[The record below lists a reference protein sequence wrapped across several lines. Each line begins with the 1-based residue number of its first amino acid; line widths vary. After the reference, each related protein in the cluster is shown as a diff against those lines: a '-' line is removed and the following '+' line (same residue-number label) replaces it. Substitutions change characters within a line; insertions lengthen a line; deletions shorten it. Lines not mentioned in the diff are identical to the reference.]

1 MLQKKYKMSTC
12 DLTTLVLAAV
22 LILVVI
28 FTDKIFN
35 TLPLLK
41 TVFTDQVN
49 FILLSLACIFILL
62 LDIPSG
68 IISCLIIIYMA
79 LYVSSLKPLAKNN
92 SRSSNMVAQAPTKT
106 MATAKMPTMD
116 KFANLPDGDPRSDSE
131 IVYDQKFPIVNGN
144 IQPFQ
149 VQDAAAMNLPN
160 GMIPAN
166 SNEATA
172 KSCNE
177 PDFITRVG
185 PPNRDG
191 YDVTGCRYDFK
202 DSPQNLTIYGP
213 PLAQCSAYNSSSCT
227 GTVFYPLHE

>member
-1 MLQKKYKMSTC
+1 MALYLSSIKNVPVNS
-12 DLTTLVLAAV
+12 
-22 LILVVI
+22 
-28 FTDKIFN
+28 
-35 TLPLLK
+35 
-41 TVFTDQVN
+41 TVFTMDTEQTSNTVSHVPAN
-49 FILLSLACIFILL
+49 VTLL
-62 LDIPSG
+62 
-68 IISCLIIIYMA
+68 M
-79 LYVSSLKPLAKNN
+79 
-92 SRSSNMVAQAPTKT
+92 
-106 MATAKMPTMD
+106 MD
-116 KFANLPDGDPRSDSE
+116 KFANLPDEDPRSDSE

-149 VQDAAAMNLPN
+149 VQDTSSSSLPN

-227 GTVFYPLHE
+227 GTTFYPLHE